1 VVLGEKK
8 PGEDESRKGGLVEEM
23 LTRERAKC
31 DKCGEEYDVSE
42 GHKCRGE

>member
-1 VVLGEKK
+1 LGENK
-8 PGEDESRKGGLVEEM
+8 PREGVPRKGNIREM

-42 GHKCRGE
+42 GHKCKGQ